1 MAGSRGSPVRA
12 LHSSP
17 VCDTFSVVSC
27 QSLIQNDVDLRD
39 TRKNCDKGNLRVK
52 PQQGTAVFW
61 YNYLSDGE
69 GMVLFQD
76 SSLGRGVGLQEVT
89 AVVFCGGWE
98 LRREAKGGSCLL
110 VGTVESTCHQLGR
123 SFLTLKGLCLQA
135 VGQWLLVPLGDGS
148 S

>member
-1 MAGSRGSPVRA
+1 MELQGTEAGCSRQVVTALSCGACRQRA
-12 LHSSP
+12 GWRLAAEAAQHALRSSP

-69 GMVLFQD
+69 GTVPFQG
-76 SSLGRGVGLQEVT
+76 SALGRGG
-89 AVVFCGGWE
+89 AAGGDS
-98 LRREAKGGSCLL
+98 RLL
-110 VGTVESTCHQLGR
+110 
-123 SFLTLKGLCLQA
+123 A
-135 VGQWLLVPLGDGS
+135 AAGS
-148 S
+148 SEESRRVVAAC

>member
-1 MAGSRGSPVRA
+1 MGCESSILLSVSLELSLGGIQAEGRGSPVYV

-69 GMVLFQD
+69 GMGSFQD
-76 SSLGRGVGLQEVT
+76 S
-89 AVVFCGGWE
+89 A
-98 LRREAKGGSCLL
+98 REG
-110 VGTVESTCHQLGR
+110 
-123 SFLTLKGLCLQA
+123 
-135 VGQWLLVPLGDGS
+135 
-148 S
+148 